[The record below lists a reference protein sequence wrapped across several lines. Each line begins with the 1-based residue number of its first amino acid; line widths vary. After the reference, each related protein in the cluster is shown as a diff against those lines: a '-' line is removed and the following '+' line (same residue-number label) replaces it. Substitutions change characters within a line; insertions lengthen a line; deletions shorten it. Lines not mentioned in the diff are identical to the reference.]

1 MSLIHRHRQP
11 TIETPE
17 QTLARLRDA
26 VPTGDPVPDNHPDQ
40 RFNVA
45 HKRGTGY
52 NIAEVD
58 AFIDTI
64 GERTA
69 DEIRNVVFTIQGRRN
84 RGYDEDEVDRFL
96 DEQLAQVD
104 TATST
109 SEPTDPTLHTP
120 ADPTQATTP
129 DVRGRLGRIPQ
140 RRWRRICISF
150 WACLLLSSAT
160 VAVADAFLPESALT
174 VVVWLVAALFLA
186 LFVLWGVGAE
196 RTGQIDPSEW
206 TTTQRVSKNIFDHL
220 PEGV

>member
-11 TIETPE
+11 TTETPE

-26 VPTGDPVPDNHPDQ
+26 VPTGGPVPDQHLDQ
-40 RFNVA
+40 RFTVA
-45 HKRGTGY
+45 RKKGMGY

-69 DEIRNVVFTIQGRRN
+69 DEIRNVVFTTQGRRN

-129 DVRGRLGRIPQ
+129 EVRGTLGRIPQ

-160 VAVADAFLPESALT
+160 VAVGDAF
-174 VVVWLVAALFLA
+174 WLVAALFLA
-186 LFVLWGVGAE
+186 PFVFWGVGAE

-206 TTTQRVSKNIFDHL
+206 TETQRVSKWMWDHM